1 MDWRDDYKKKL
12 VSADEAAKSIKSG
25 DVIAIP
31 VDSYVKA
38 MSQAIIRRRNEL
50 ENVKILLRSADS
62 ALGWTSEDLKPSF
75 IVISDTTYHAPSSTL
90 SNKEIDFIPAL
101 SSLRFKGDG
110 DPRRDY
116 LRKLDVA
123 LVVVSPPD
131 NNGYCSYGPYL
142 SNKKDYT
149 MSAKRVIAEV
159 SDISYMMVKTF
170 GDNFIHVSEI
180 DYFVPH
186 IPPQPAVRKPENMGK
201 DEQAIAD
208 YVTSLIRDG
217 DTIHVGFGLIT
228 SSIPLLG
235 DFHSKHDLG
244 LHSTIMVHGIVNL
257 IKDGVINGKR
267 KNINRGKAVSVGM
280 SPTYPE
286 DLKFF
291 DGNPMFETRM
301 MSYVDRL
308 QVIAA
313 NDNMV
318 AINSI
323 LAIDLDGQI
332 ALDSI
337 GRQSFMG
344 SGGGADFL
352 MGSMLSR
359 GGASISVLRSTA
371 GRGTIS
377 RIVPTLEQGTIV
389 TVPRSFADFVVTE
402 YGIAKLFGKTNKERA
417 QELIAIAHP
426 NFRADLKKQAEKL
439 FG

>member
-1 MDWRDDYKKKL
+1 MDWQEDYKRKL

-31 VDSYVKA
+31 VDTYVKA

-50 ENVKILLRSADS
+50 ENVRILLRSADP
-62 ALGWTSEDLKPSF
+62 ALGWTNADLKPSF
-75 IVISDTTYHAPSSTL
+75 FVVSDTTYRAPSTVL
-90 SNKEIDFIPAL
+90 INKGIDFMPAL

-116 LRKLDVA
+116 LKKLDLA

-131 NNGYCSYGPYL
+131 MNGYCSFGPYL

-149 MSAKRVIAEV
+149 LSAKRVIAEV
-159 SDISYMMVKTF
+159 SNITYMMVKTF

-186 IPPQPAVRKPENMGK
+186 IPPPPTVREPENRGK
-201 DEQAIAD
+201 DEQTISD
-208 YVTSLIRDG
+208 YVASLIRDG
-217 DTIHVGFGLIT
+217 DTIHLGFGQIT

-244 LHSTIMVHGIVNL
+244 LHSTIMVHGIVDL
-257 IKDGVINGKR
+257 IRDGVINGKR

-280 SPTYPE
+280 SPMYEE
-286 DLKFF
+286 DLKYF
-291 DGNPMFETRM
+291 DGNPIFETRM
-301 MSYVDRL
+301 MSYVDRI

-332 ALDSI
+332 AIDSI
-337 GRQSFMG
+337 GRKPFMG

-377 RIVPTLEQGTIV
+377 RIVPTFEPGTIV
-389 TVPRSFADFVVTE
+389 TIPRTFADFVVTE
-402 YGIAKLFGKTNKERA
+402 YGIAKLFGKTNKERS
-417 QELIAIAHP
+417 QELVAIAHP